1 MRPAV
6 RYGWGNILNLG
17 WAICVASYGF
27 LFYLFCLVAFFLCLG
42 NAASTSRKK
51 KGLVTDGCRV
61 LLGTF
66 SRCFLCFDS
75 PFLLIFRVYVFVD
88 VIFFPVGF
96 LFLLRA
102 VFTFGRVFSSLAG
115 DAE

>member
-27 LFYLFCLVAFFLCLG
+27 LFCFVLFCLVAFFLCLG
-42 NAASTSRKK
+42 NTASTSRKK
-51 KGLVTDGCRV
+51 KGLVTDGTDGCSV
-61 LLGTF
+61 FLGTF
-66 SRCFLCFDS
+66 SRCSLCFDS

-88 VIFFPVGF
+88 VIFFLWGF
-96 LFLLRA
+96 SFC
-102 VFTFGRVFSSLAG
+102 
-115 DAE
+115 